1 MRQRLVSLLINCI
14 KPLSSSVTL
23 QECANKS
30 NVVEISKA
38 VTIFQFH
45 PSGDM
50 AMIIRLSGFKV
61 GISSIEW
68 CFIDWDGHS
77 ELVFIS
83 TTGAQASVMVD
94 TPKAA
99 DR

>member
-1 MRQRLVSLLINCI
+1 MRQRLVSLLIYWL
-14 KPLSSSVTL
+14 KTLSTSVTL

-30 NVVEISKA
+30 NVVEISNA
-38 VTIFQFH
+38 VTISEFESMGEVAMVIRH
-45 PSGDM
+45 P
-50 AMIIRLSGFKV
+50 GFKV

-68 CFIDWDGHS
+68 CFIDLDRHG

-94 TPKAA
+94 TPKTV